1 MIYYVIEYN
10 PPINSKMFK
19 WKVFFKISLITVKEN
34 DFNDKEL
41 LLILNKNREKIWK
54 FKVISFVKQN
64 KKEII
69 RL

>member
-34 DFNDKEL
+34 NFNDKEL
-41 LLILNKNREKIWK
+41 FLILNKKWK
-54 FKVISFVKQN
+54 FKVISFIKHN
-64 KKEII
+64 RKEII
-69 RL
+69 IL